1 LEEQADRSLVMR
13 GQVSG
18 LDGIRTELLRWGSP
32 VTVLEPPA
40 LREALLKEAEALVKK
55 YQENF

>member
-1 LEEQADRSLVMR
+1 MT

-32 VTVLEPPA
+32 VTVLEPA
-40 LREALLKEAEALVKK
+40 ELREAILQEAQKIIEK
-55 YQENF
+55 YRPDQ